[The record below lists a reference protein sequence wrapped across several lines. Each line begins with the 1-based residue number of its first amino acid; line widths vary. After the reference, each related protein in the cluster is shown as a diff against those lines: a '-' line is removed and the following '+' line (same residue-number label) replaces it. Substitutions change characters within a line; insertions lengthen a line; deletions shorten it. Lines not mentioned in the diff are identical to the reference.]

1 MNLKKF
7 RKIKERI
14 KKYEEFKRN
23 TNDVKKRHL
32 YNLKIRI
39 EKIKIQIEQSN

>member
-7 RKIKERI
+7 RKIKERL
-14 KKYEEFKRN
+14 KKYEEFRRN
-23 TNDVKKRHL
+23 TTDVKKRHI
-32 YNLKIRI
+32 YDLKIKI